1 MLFRDQFDERAD
13 ALYKSQYNLA
23 APVKN
28 GQGIVLRPRLKL
40 PFSKDEF
47 CLWLWREVGLQAKMC
62 PYGCGRAIDILNC
75 SIDHKI
81 PRGQD
86 GSFALTNLMACCVE
100 CNTLKGNMSADSFLV
115 LMKASREMWPKD
127 WELLSKRI
135 MIGNTAQQERWRA
148 IRAGRELKK
157 FKGELPAPRQ
167 ASTPLAFK
175 GGFDP
180 EF

>member
-1 MLFRDQFDERAD
+1 MLFRDQFDERAE
-13 ALYKSQYNLA
+13 ALYKSQYSLT

-28 GQGIVLRPRLKL
+28 DKGILVRPRIRL
-40 PFSKDEF
+40 PFTRDQFS
-47 CLWLWREVGLQAKMC
+47 LWLFREIGLQAKMC
-62 PYGCGRAIDILNC
+62 PYGCGRAIDVLNC
-75 SIDHKI
+75 TIDHKI
-81 PRGQD
+81 PRGQE
-86 GSFALTNLMACCVE
+86 GSFELANLIACCVE
-100 CNTLKGNMSADSFLV
+100 CNTLKGNMTADSFRV
-115 LMKASREMWPKD
+115 LMKASREMYPKD

-157 FKGELPAPRQ
+157 IKGEIHAPAPK
-167 ASTPLAFK
+167 STPLAFK